1 MIIIYDKLMHEPFDL
16 SNQLRRRRTELGL
29 TQGQLARRADT
40 SVPTVSRYETGWT
53 RFELA
58 TLRKLATALG
68 CELVVRLEPD
78 DRPVVRPTAAE
89 VVERLGRLF
98 WDTPLTAEHLERH
111 TRWVVERVL
120 ELGSLPDVREL
131 VDFLGRSTFLEQV
144 SRARFSTARTREFW
158 ARVLDKE
165 GVECTTRFSRE
176 AAAGFWRSS
185 SR

>member
-1 MIIIYDKLMHEPFDL
+1 MYDKLMQEPFAL
-16 SNQLRRRRTELGL
+16 SKQLRSRRLELGL
-29 TQGQLARRADT
+29 TQGELARRADT

-68 CELVVRLEPD
+68 CELVVRLEPK
-78 DRPVVRPTAAE
+78 DRPARRPTADE

-98 WDTPLTAEHLERH
+98 WDTPLAVEHLERN

-120 ELGSLPDVREL
+120 ELGTLPDVRALEG
-131 VDFLGRSTFLEQV
+131 FLGRRTFLEQV

-158 ARVLDKE
+158 GRMLDKE
-165 GVECTTRFSRE
+165 DVPCTTRFSRRE
-176 AAAGFWRSS
+176 AATFWQSS
-185 SR
+185 SP